1 MGSKNLKAI
10 VAVGEKIKIILA
22 KPKKFKKVRNKALK
36 LIRKS
41 KFTNYYYKKF
51 GTNTNILLS
60 NKGGILPVRNFSKG
74 KSDNAE
80 LIAGETIEAY
90 HKTKPY
96 GCRFCPIQCGHKGE
110 YGDYGTLQVPEY
122 ETNSLFG
129 PNLEIYDRNAIAEF
143 NDICN
148 RMGLDTMSTAVTLA
162 YIMEAGEKGYIKTFL
177 RFGSKE
183 GISDMLYKIAH
194 REGFGDDVAN
204 GSKWLAEKYG
214 GKEFAIQVKGLE
226 MAGYDPRGAWGQGLS
241 YSVANRGA
249 CHLASAIFVVENYF
263 EFLDKYSTKGKAEF
277 VWYFENLY
285 NAINSLQL
293 CIFEIYAFGM
303 EQQII
308 RLTPKLLLR
317 LVMKYFPKLAIKLID
332 MSIYSKFFEA
342 VTGIKLNLKQFLKA
356 GERINVLER
365 YLNTQLGV
373 TSEDDTLPERFLKE
387 GRETDPQKHVVP
399 LKKMLI
405 HYYKIRGYDQNG
417 IPTNKLLKKLELEH
431 LLTEKIFYNSDN
443 SIK

>member
-1 MGSKNLKAI
+1 M
-10 VAVGEKIKIILA
+10 
-22 KPKKFKKVRNKALK
+22 
-36 LIRKS
+36 
-41 KFTNYYYKKF
+41 YK
-51 GTNTNILLS
+51 
-60 NKGGILPVRNFSKG
+60 R
-74 KSDNAE
+74 
-80 LIAGETIEAY
+80 
-90 HKTKPY
+90 
-96 GCRFCPIQCGHKGE
+96 Q
-110 YGDYGTLQVPEY
+110 
-122 ETNSLFG
+122 
-129 PNLEIYDRNAIAEF
+129 
-143 NDICN
+143 
-148 RMGLDTMSTAVTLA
+148 
-162 YIMEAGEKGYIKTFL
+162 
-177 RFGSKE
+177 
-183 GISDMLYKIAH
+183 
-194 REGFGDDVAN
+194 
-204 GSKWLAEKYG
+204 KYG

-356 GERINVLER
+356 GERTNVLER

-431 LLTEKIFYNSDN
+431 LLTEKIFFSPSFPLVAPSNPKDSRFLWSPRPRIIPHAPVTDPLLVMLTPKLFSSFSKKGLLKTPYTRPSSRSNGV
-443 SIK
+443 